1 MNNSSTPTSVTS
13 TATNQKPVVHYHSN
27 TVHAVP
33 QEQKIAQTVP
43 NVAEV
48 SFLKSHL
55 DKNNYFK

>member
-1 MNNSSTPTSVTS
+1 MNNSSTPTSVTT

-27 TVHAVP
+27 TVHTVP

-48 SFLKSHL
+48 SFLKSHF